1 MPIITLDDGF
11 EYSKRVMES
20 KEIAD
25 NFKKGWAK
33 ILIPQLMQ
41 TGAIYAGSK
50 AVTPVMNKAKIEKAV
65 LNYKAEHPNTTMTDA
80 EIKELTVKQIEE
92 NESKN

>member
-1 MPIITLDDGF
+1 
-11 EYSKRVMES
+11 MES
-20 KEIAD
+20 EGIAK
-25 NFKKGWAK
+25 NFNKGWAK

-65 LNYKAEHPNTTMTDA
+65 LNYKAEHPNTKMTDA
-80 EIKELTVKQIEE
+80 EIKEMITKQIEEE
-92 NESKN
+92 NESKK